1 MKKTVKIETLTSVH
15 IGSGEVL
22 QIGSDFVK
30 GKMGDDYVLAVV
42 SPEKV
47 LNLIGE
53 EHLQDWVVAIERK
66 ESTGNVVKRF
76 APNAKVEDFAKRIV
90 LEWSEAHE
98 RDTLKEHIHNG
109 QGKPYIPGSSI
120 KGAIRTAMLASLA
133 ENVIDAGTKI
143 NDSIKDK
150 KTEKLIKLKAN
161 AKNVEKEL
169 FGSDPN
175 NDVFR
180 FLQVGDA
187 YFGDCYTVSA
197 RMVNVNERT
206 SRGFWDVSKP
216 QLIEALCPE
225 DETEFEMKLNIE
237 GYNKSREE
245 CSTIGRLPNIM
256 SSYGSLF
263 EAINT
268 HTISLLDFELKYWK
282 ERSDRDDSD
291 KVECYLEKIESI
303 KNEAQN
309 CGKGKE
315 CVLRIGHG
323 SGWNFI
329 TGGWARSL
337 GNFESLVVPVSRPN
351 NQNYREYDFPKTRRV
366 DDDCELLGFVKLSLK
381 E

>member
-30 GKMGDDYVLAVV
+30 GKMGNNYVLAVV

-47 LNLIGE
+47 LDLIGE

-66 ESTGNVVKRF
+66 ESTGNVVKRY

-90 LEWSEAHE
+90 KDWSDAHE

-120 KGAIRTAMLASLA
+120 KGAIRTAILASLA
-133 ENVIDAGTKI
+133 ENVIDAETKI
-143 NDSIKDK
+143 DDSIKDK
-150 KTEKLIKLKAN
+150 KTGKLIKKKAN

-169 FGSDPN
+169 FGRDPN

-187 YFGDCYTVSA
+187 YFGDCYTGA
-197 RMVNVNERT
+197 FRMVNINERT
-206 SRGFWDVSKP
+206 SKGFWDVSKS

-225 DETEFEMKLNIE
+225 YITRFEMKLNIE
-237 GYNKSREE
+237 GYNKSKER
-245 CSTIGRLPNIM
+245 CSTLGDLPMIM
-256 SSYGSLF
+256 SSYENLF
-263 EAINT
+263 ETINE
-268 HTISLLDFELKYWK
+268 HTISLLDLEIDYWR
-282 ERSDRDDSD
+282 ERSDMDDSD
-291 KVECYLEKIESI
+291 KVESYLEKVESI
-303 KNEAQN
+303 KKKVLK
-309 CGKGKE
+309 CCRGKE

-329 TGGWARSL
+329 TGGWARDL
-337 GNFESLVVPVSRPN
+337 DNFESLVVPVSRPN

-366 DDDCELLGFVKLSLK
+366 DDDCELLGFVKLSLQ

>member
-133 ENVIDAGTKI
+133 ENVNGAERKIDASANG
-143 NDSIKDK
+143 K
-150 KTEKLIKLKAN
+150 KKAN
-161 AKNVEKEL
+161 ANKIEKEL

-268 HTISLLDFELKYWK
+268 HTIRLLDFELKYWK

-329 TGGWARSL
+329 TGGWARNL
-337 GNFESLVVPVSRPN
+337 DNFENIVVPVSRPG

>member
-76 APNAKVEDFAKRIV
+76 APNAKVGDFAKRIV

-120 KGAIRTAMLASLA
+120 KGAIRTAMLASLV
-133 ENVIDAGTKI
+133 ENVNGAERKIDASANG
-143 NDSIKDK
+143 K
-150 KTEKLIKLKAN
+150 KKAN
-161 AKNVEKEL
+161 ANKVEKEL

-237 GYNKSREE
+237 GYNKSREG
-245 CSTIGRLPNIM
+245 CFTIGRLPNIM

-268 HTISLLDFELKYWK
+268 HTIRLLDFELKYWK

-329 TGGWARSL
+329 TGGWARDL
-337 GNFESLVVPVSRPN
+337 DNFESLVVPVSRPN
-351 NQNYREYDFPKTRRV
+351 NQNYSEYDFPKTRRV
-366 DDDCELLGFVKLSLK
+366 DDDCELLGFVKLSLQ

>member
-133 ENVIDAGTKI
+133 ENVNGAERKIDASANGRK
-143 NDSIKDK
+143 
-150 KTEKLIKLKAN
+150 KAN
-161 AKNVEKEL
+161 ANKVEKEL

-237 GYNKSREE
+237 GYNKSREG

-263 EAINT
+263 EAINK
-268 HTISLLDFELKYWK
+268 HTIRLLDFELKYWK

-303 KNEAQN
+303 KNKAEN
-309 CGKGKE
+309 CSKGKE

-329 TGGWARSL
+329 TGGWARNL
-337 GNFESLVVPVSRPN
+337 DNFESLVVPVSRPN
-351 NQNYREYDFPKTRRV
+351 NQNYSEYDFPKTRRV
-366 DDDCELLGFVKLSLK
+366 DDDCELLGFVKLSLQ

>member
-1 MKKTVKIETLTSVH
+1 MKKIVKIKTLTSVH

-47 LNLIGE
+47 LDLIGE

-76 APNAKVEDFAKRIV
+76 APNAKVEDYAKRIV

-120 KGAIRTAMLASLA
+120 KGAIRTAILASLA
-133 ENVIDAGTKI
+133 ENVNDAERKIDVSANG
-143 NDSIKDK
+143 K
-150 KTEKLIKLKAN
+150 KKAN
-161 AKNVEKEL
+161 ANKIEKEL

-187 YFGDCYTVSA
+187 YFGECYTVSL
-197 RMVNVNERT
+197 RMVNINERT
-206 SRGFWDVSKP
+206 SKIFWDKSKS
-216 QLIEALCPE
+216 QMIEALPSE
-225 DETEFEMKLNIE
+225 DITRFEMKLNIE
-237 GYNKSREE
+237 GYNKSKER

-256 SSYGSLF
+256 SSYESLF
-263 EAINT
+263 EAINE
-268 HTISLLDFELKYWK
+268 HTISLLDFELKYWE
-282 ERSDRDDSD
+282 ERSDKDDSD
-291 KVECYLEKIESI
+291 KVESYLEKIESI

-329 TGGWARSL
+329 TGGWARDL
-337 GNFESLVVPVSRPN
+337 DNFESLVVPVSRPN
-351 NQNYREYDFPKTRRV
+351 NQNYSEYDFPKTRRV
-366 DDDCELLGFVKLSLK
+366 DDVCELLGFVKLSLQ

>member
-1 MKKTVKIETLTSVH
+1 MKKIVKIKTLTSVH

-30 GKMGDDYVLAVV
+30 GKMGNNYVLAVV

-47 LNLIGE
+47 LDLIGE

-76 APNAKVEDFAKRIV
+76 APNAKVEDYAKRIV

-120 KGAIRTAMLASLA
+120 KGAIRTAILASLA
-133 ENVIDAGTKI
+133 ENVNDAERKIDVSANGK
-143 NDSIKDK
+143 K
-150 KTEKLIKLKAN
+150 KTNAN
-161 AKNVEKEL
+161 KVEKEL

-187 YFGDCYTVSA
+187 YFGECYTVSL
-197 RMVNVNERT
+197 RMVNINERT
-206 SRGFWDVSKP
+206 SKIFWDKSKS
-216 QLIEALCPE
+216 QMIEALPSE
-225 DETEFEMKLNIE
+225 DITRFEMKLNVE
-237 GYNKSREE
+237 GYNKSKEKW
-245 CSTIGRLPNIM
+245 STIGDLPNIM
-256 SSYGSLF
+256 SSYESLF
-263 EAINT
+263 EAINN
-268 HTISLLDFELKYWK
+268 HTIRLLDFELEYWK
-282 ERSDRDDSD
+282 EWSDRDDSD

-329 TGGWARSL
+329 TGGWARDL
-337 GNFESLVVPVSRPN
+337 DNFESLVVPVSRPN
-351 NQNYREYDFPKTRRV
+351 NQNYSEYDFPKTRRV
-366 DDDCELLGFVKLSLK
+366 DDVCELLGFVKLSLQ

>member
-1 MKKTVKIETLTSVH
+1 MKKIVKIKTLTSVH

-30 GKMGDDYVLAVV
+30 GKMGNNYVLAVV

-47 LNLIGE
+47 LDLIGE

-76 APNAKVEDFAKRIV
+76 APNAKVEDYAKRIV

-120 KGAIRTAMLASLA
+120 KGAIRTAILASLA
-133 ENVIDAGTKI
+133 ENVNDAERKIDVSANG
-143 NDSIKDK
+143 K
-150 KTEKLIKLKAN
+150 KKAN
-161 AKNVEKEL
+161 ANKVEKEL

-187 YFGDCYTVSA
+187 YFGECYTVSL
-197 RMVNVNERT
+197 RMVNINERT
-206 SRGFWDVSKP
+206 SKIFWDKSKS
-216 QLIEALCPE
+216 QMIEALPSE
-225 DETEFEMKLNIE
+225 DITRFEMKLNVE
-237 GYNKSREE
+237 GYNKSKEKW
-245 CSTIGRLPNIM
+245 STIGDLPNIM
-256 SSYGSLF
+256 SSYESLF
-263 EAINT
+263 EAINN
-268 HTISLLDFELKYWK
+268 HTIRLLDFELEYWK

-329 TGGWARSL
+329 TGGWARNL
-337 GNFESLVVPVSRPN
+337 DNFESLVVPVSRPN
-351 NQNYREYDFPKTRRV
+351 NQNYSEYDFPKTRRV
-366 DDDCELLGFVKLSLK
+366 DDVCDLLGFVKLSLQ

>member
-1 MKKTVKIETLTSVH
+1 MKKIVKIKTLTSVH

-30 GKMGDDYVLAVV
+30 GKMGNNYVLAVV

-47 LNLIGE
+47 LDLIGE

-76 APNAKVEDFAKRIV
+76 APNAKVEDYAKRIV

-120 KGAIRTAMLASLA
+120 KGAIRTAILASLA
-133 ENVIDAGTKI
+133 ENVNDAERKIDVSANG
-143 NDSIKDK
+143 K
-150 KTEKLIKLKAN
+150 KKAN
-161 AKNVEKEL
+161 ANKVEKEL
-169 FGSDPN
+169 FGSDPS

-187 YFGDCYTVSA
+187 YFGECYTVSL
-197 RMVNVNERT
+197 RMVNINERT
-206 SRGFWDVSKP
+206 SKIFWDKSKS
-216 QLIEALCPE
+216 QMIEALPSE
-225 DETEFEMKLNIE
+225 DITRFEMKLNVE
-237 GYNKSREE
+237 GYNKSKEKW
-245 CSTIGRLPNIM
+245 STIGDLPNIM
-256 SSYGSLF
+256 SSYESLF
-263 EAINT
+263 EAINN
-268 HTISLLDFELKYWK
+268 HTIRLLDFELEYWK

-329 TGGWARSL
+329 TGGWARDL
-337 GNFESLVVPVSRPN
+337 DNFESLVVPVSRPN
-351 NQNYREYDFPKTRRV
+351 NQNYSEYDFPKTRRV
-366 DDDCELLGFVKLSLK
+366 DDVCELLGFVKLSLQ

>member
-30 GKMGDDYVLAVV
+30 GKMGNNYVLAVV

-47 LNLIGE
+47 LDLIGE

-66 ESTGNVVKRF
+66 ESTGNVVKRY

-90 LEWSEAHE
+90 KDWSDAHE

-120 KGAIRTAMLASLA
+120 KGAIRTAILASLA
-133 ENVIDAGTKI
+133 ENVIDAETKI
-143 NDSIKDK
+143 DDSIKDK
-150 KTEKLIKLKAN
+150 KTGKLIKKKAN

-169 FGSDPN
+169 FGRDPN

-187 YFGDCYTVSA
+187 YFGDCYTGA
-197 RMVNVNERT
+197 FRMVNINERT
-206 SRGFWDVSKP
+206 SKGFWDVSKS

-225 DETEFEMKLNIE
+225 YITRFEMKLNIE
-237 GYNKSREE
+237 ER
-245 CSTIGRLPNIM
+245 CSTIGSLPNIM

-263 EAINT
+263 EAINK
-268 HTISLLDFELKYWK
+268 HTIRLLDFELKYWK

-291 KVECYLEKIESI
+291 KVESYLEKVESI
-303 KNEAQN
+303 KKKVLK
-309 CGKGKE
+309 CCRGKE

-329 TGGWARSL
+329 TGGWARDL
-337 GNFESLVVPVSRPN
+337 DNFESLVVPVSRPN

-366 DDDCELLGFVKLSLK
+366 DDDCELLGFVKLSLQ

>member
-1 MKKTVKIETLTSVH
+1 MKKIVKIKTLTSVH

-47 LNLIGE
+47 LDLIGE

-76 APNAKVEDFAKRIV
+76 APNAKVEDYAKRIV

-120 KGAIRTAMLASLA
+120 KGAIRTAILASLA
-133 ENVIDAGTKI
+133 ENVNDAERKIDVSANG
-143 NDSIKDK
+143 K
-150 KTEKLIKLKAN
+150 KKAN
-161 AKNVEKEL
+161 ANKIEKEL

-187 YFGDCYTVSA
+187 YFGECYTVSL
-197 RMVNVNERT
+197 RMVNINERT
-206 SRGFWDVSKP
+206 SKIFWDKSKS
-216 QLIEALCPE
+216 QMIEALPSE
-225 DETEFEMKLNIE
+225 DITRFEMKLNIE
-237 GYNKSREE
+237 GYNKSKER

-256 SSYGSLF
+256 SSYESLF
-263 EAINT
+263 EAINE
-268 HTISLLDFELKYWK
+268 HTISYND
-282 ERSDRDDSD
+282 
-291 KVECYLEKIESI
+291 VIIGNLEI
-303 KNEAQN
+303 
-309 CGKGKE
+309 
-315 CVLRIGHG
+315 L
-323 SGWNFI
+323 
-329 TGGWARSL
+329 
-337 GNFESLVVPVSRPN
+337 
-351 NQNYREYDFPKTRRV
+351 
-366 DDDCELLGFVKLSLK
+366 
-381 E
+381 

>member
-1 MKKTVKIETLTSVH
+1 MKKIVKIETLTSVH

-22 QIGSDFVK
+22 QLGSDIVK
-30 GKMGDDYVLAVV
+30 GRMDNDYVLAVV

-47 LNLIGE
+47 LSLIGE

-76 APNAKVEDFAKRIV
+76 APNAKVEDYAKRIV

-120 KGAIRTAMLASLA
+120 KGAIRTAILASLA
-133 ENVIDAGTKI
+133 ENVNDAERKIDVSANG
-143 NDSIKDK
+143 K
-150 KTEKLIKLKAN
+150 KKAN
-161 AKNVEKEL
+161 ANKVEKEL

-187 YFGDCYTVSA
+187 YFGECYTVSL
-197 RMVNVNERT
+197 RMVNINERT
-206 SRGFWDVSKP
+206 SKSFWDKSKS
-216 QLIEALCPE
+216 QMIEALPSE
-225 DETEFEMKLNIE
+225 DITRFEMKLNVE
-237 GYNKSREE
+237 GYNKSKEKW
-245 CSTIGRLPNIM
+245 STIGDLPNIM
-256 SSYGSLF
+256 SSYESLF
-263 EAINT
+263 EAINN
-268 HTISLLDFELKYWK
+268 HTIRLLDFELEYWK

-329 TGGWARSL
+329 TGGWARDL
-337 GNFESLVVPVSRPN
+337 DNFESLVVPVSRPN
-351 NQNYREYDFPKTRRV
+351 NQNYSEYDFPKTRRV
-366 DDDCELLGFVKLSLK
+366 DDVCELLGFVKLSLQ

>member
-30 GKMGDDYVLAVV
+30 GKMGDDYVLAVI

-90 LEWSEAHE
+90 LEWSEHE

-133 ENVIDAGTKI
+133 ENVNGAERKIDASANG
-143 NDSIKDK
+143 K
-150 KTEKLIKLKAN
+150 KKAN
-161 AKNVEKEL
+161 ANKVEKEL

-187 YFGDCYTVSA
+187 YFGDSYTVA
-197 RMVNVNERT
+197 LRMVNINERT
-206 SRGFWDVSKP
+206 SRGFWDVSKS
-216 QLIEALCPE
+216 QLIEALCPK

-237 GYNKSREE
+237 GYNYNKSKEG
-245 CSTIGRLPNIM
+245 CSTIGRLPNFM
-256 SSYGSLF
+256 SSYESLF
-263 EAINT
+263 EAINE
-268 HTISLLDFELKYWK
+268 HTIRLLDFELKYWE

-303 KNEAQN
+303 KNKAEN
-309 CGKGKE
+309 CSKGKE

-329 TGGWARSL
+329 TGGWARDL
-337 GNFESLVVPVSRPN
+337 DNFESLVVPMSRPN
-351 NQNYREYDFPKTRRV
+351 NQKYNEYNFPKTRRV
-366 DDDCELLGFVKLSLK
+366 DDSCELLGFVKLSLK
-381 E
+381 

>member
-1 MKKTVKIETLTSVH
+1 MKKIVKIKTLTSVH

-22 QIGSDFVK
+22 QIGSDLVK
-30 GKMGDDYVLAVV
+30 GKMGNNYVLAVV

-47 LNLIGE
+47 LDLIGE

-76 APNAKVEDFAKRIV
+76 APNAKVEDYAKRIV
-90 LEWSEAHE
+90 LEWSEVHE

-120 KGAIRTAMLASLA
+120 KGAIRTAILASLA
-133 ENVIDAGTKI
+133 ENVNDAERKIDVSANG
-143 NDSIKDK
+143 K
-150 KTEKLIKLKAN
+150 KKAN
-161 AKNVEKEL
+161 ANKVEKEL

-187 YFGDCYTVSA
+187 YFGECYTVSL
-197 RMVNVNERT
+197 RMVNINERT
-206 SRGFWDVSKP
+206 SKIFWDKSKS
-216 QLIEALCPE
+216 QMIEALPSE
-225 DETEFEMKLNIE
+225 DITRFEMKLNVE
-237 GYNKSREE
+237 GYNKSKEKW
-245 CSTIGRLPNIM
+245 STIGDLPNIM
-256 SSYGSLF
+256 SSYESLF
-263 EAINT
+263 EAINN
-268 HTISLLDFELKYWK
+268 HTIRLLDFELEYWK

-329 TGGWARSL
+329 TGGWARDL
-337 GNFESLVVPVSRPN
+337 DNFESLVVPVSRPN
-351 NQNYREYDFPKTRRV
+351 NQNYSEYDFPKTRRV
-366 DDDCELLGFVKLSLK
+366 DDVCELLGFVKLSLQ

>member
-1 MKKTVKIETLTSVH
+1 MKKIVKIKTLTSVH

-30 GKMGDDYVLAVV
+30 GKMGNNYVLAVV

-47 LNLIGE
+47 LDLIGE

-76 APNAKVEDFAKRIV
+76 APNAKVEDYAKRIV

-120 KGAIRTAMLASLA
+120 KGAIRTAILASLA
-133 ENVIDAGTKI
+133 ENVNDAERKIDVSANG
-143 NDSIKDK
+143 K
-150 KTEKLIKLKAN
+150 KKAN
-161 AKNVEKEL
+161 ANKVEKEL

-187 YFGDCYTVSA
+187 YFGECYTVSL
-197 RMVNVNERT
+197 RMVNINERT
-206 SRGFWDVSKP
+206 SKIFWDKSKS
-216 QLIEALCPE
+216 QMIEALPSE
-225 DETEFEMKLNIE
+225 DITRFEMKLNVE
-237 GYNKSREE
+237 GYNKSKEKW
-245 CSTIGRLPNIM
+245 STIGDLPNIM
-256 SSYGSLF
+256 SSYESLF
-263 EAINT
+263 EAINN
-268 HTISLLDFELKYWK
+268 HTIRLLDFELEYWK

-329 TGGWARSL
+329 TGGWARDL
-337 GNFESLVVPVSRPN
+337 DNFESLVVPVSRPN
-351 NQNYREYDFPKTRRV
+351 NQNYSEYDFPKTRRV
-366 DDDCELLGFVKLSLK
+366 DDVCDLLGFVKLSLQ

>member
-1 MKKTVKIETLTSVH
+1 MKKIVKIKTLTSVH

-30 GKMGDDYVLAVV
+30 GKMDDDSVLAVV

-47 LNLIGE
+47 LGLIGE
-53 EHLQDWVVAIERK
+53 KHLQDWVVAIERK
-66 ESTGNVVKRF
+66 ESTVNVVKRF
-76 APNAKVEDFAKRIV
+76 APNAKVEDYAKRIV
-90 LEWSEAHE
+90 LEWSDAHE

-120 KGAIRTAMLASLA
+120 KGAIRTAILASLA
-133 ENVIDAGTKI
+133 ENVIDAETKI
-143 NDSIKDK
+143 DDSIKDK
-150 KTEKLIKLKAN
+150 KTGKLIKLKAN

-187 YFGDCYTVSA
+187 YFGDCYTGA
-197 RMVNVNERT
+197 LRMVNINERT
-206 SRGFWDVSKP
+206 SKSFWDVSKS

-225 DETEFEMKLNIE
+225 DETEFEMNLNIE
-237 GYNKSREE
+237 GYNKSREG

-256 SSYGSLF
+256 SSYESLF
-263 EAINT
+263 EAINE
-268 HTISLLDFELKYWK
+268 HTIRLLDFELKYWE

-291 KVECYLEKIESI
+291 KVESYLEKIESI
-303 KNEAQN
+303 KNEAEN
-309 CGKGKE
+309 CSKGKE

-329 TGGWARSL
+329 TGGWARDL
-337 GNFESLVVPVSRPN
+337 DNFKSLVVPVSRPK
-351 NQNYREYDFPKTRRV
+351 NQNYSEYDFPKTRRV
-366 DDDCELLGFVKLSLK
+366 DDVCELLGFVKLSLQ

>member
-22 QIGSDFVK
+22 QLGSDFVK

-66 ESTGNVVKRF
+66 EFTGNVVKRY

-90 LEWSEAHE
+90 KDWSEDYE
-98 RDTLKEHIHNG
+98 GNTLKEHIHNG

-133 ENVIDAGTKI
+133 ENVNDAERKIDVSANG
-143 NDSIKDK
+143 K
-150 KTEKLIKLKAN
+150 KKAN
-161 AKNVEKEL
+161 ANKVEKEL

-187 YFGDCYTVSA
+187 YFGECYTVSL
-197 RMVNVNERT
+197 RMVNINERT
-206 SRGFWDVSKP
+206 SKNFWDKSKS
-216 QLIEALCPE
+216 QMIEALPSE
-225 DETEFEMKLNIE
+225 DITRFEMKLNIE
-237 GYNKSREE
+237 GYNKSKER

-256 SSYGSLF
+256 SSYESLF
-263 EAINT
+263 EAINK
-268 HTISLLDFELKYWK
+268 HTIRLLDFELKYWE
-282 ERSDRDDSD
+282 ERLDRDDSD
-291 KVECYLEKIESI
+291 KVECYLEKIILI

-309 CGKGKE
+309 CDKGKE

-329 TGGWARSL
+329 TGGWARDL
-337 GNFESLVVPVSRPN
+337 DNFESLVVPVSRPN
-351 NQNYREYDFPKTRRV
+351 NQKYSEYDFPKTRRV
-366 DDDCELLGFVKLSLK
+366 DDVCELLGFVKLSLL

>member
-30 GKMGDDYVLAVV
+30 GKMGDDYVLAVI

-133 ENVIDAGTKI
+133 ENVNGAERKIDASANG
-143 NDSIKDK
+143 K
-150 KTEKLIKLKAN
+150 KKAN
-161 AKNVEKEL
+161 ANKVEKEL

-237 GYNKSREE
+237 GYNKSREG

-268 HTISLLDFELKYWK
+268 HTIRLLDFELKYWK

-303 KNEAQN
+303 KNEAEN
-309 CGKGKE
+309 CSKGKE

-329 TGGWARSL
+329 TGGWARDL
-337 GNFESLVVPVSRPN
+337 DNFESLVVPMSRPN
-351 NQNYREYDFPKTRRV
+351 NQKYNEYNFPKTRRV
-366 DDDCELLGFVKLSLK
+366 DDSCELLGFVKLSLK
-381 E
+381 

>member
-1 MKKTVKIETLTSVH
+1 MKKIVKIKTLTSVH

-30 GKMGDDYVLAVV
+30 GKMGNNYVLAVV

-47 LNLIGE
+47 LDLIGE

-76 APNAKVEDFAKRIV
+76 APNAKVEDYAKRIV

-109 QGKPYIPGSSI
+109 QCKPYIPGSSI
-120 KGAIRTAMLASLA
+120 KGAIRTAILASLA
-133 ENVIDAGTKI
+133 ENVNDAERKIDVSANGK
-143 NDSIKDK
+143 K
-150 KTEKLIKLKAN
+150 KTNAN
-161 AKNVEKEL
+161 KVEKEL

-187 YFGDCYTVSA
+187 YFGECYTVSL
-197 RMVNVNERT
+197 RMVNINERT
-206 SRGFWDVSKP
+206 SKNFWDKSKS
-216 QLIEALCPE
+216 QMIEALPSE
-225 DETEFEMKLNIE
+225 DMTRFEMKLNIE
-237 GYNKSREE
+237 GYNKSKER

-256 SSYGSLF
+256 SSYESLF
-263 EAINT
+263 EAINK
-268 HTISLLDFELKYWK
+268 HTIRLLDFELKYWE

-291 KVECYLEKIESI
+291 KVECYLEKIKLI

-309 CGKGKE
+309 CDKGKE

-329 TGGWARSL
+329 TGGWARNL
-337 GNFESLVVPVSRPN
+337 DNFESLVVPVSRPN
-351 NQNYREYDFPKTRRV
+351 NQKYSEYDFPKTRRV
-366 DDDCELLGFVKLSLK
+366 DDVCELLGFVKLSLQ

>member
-30 GKMGDDYVLAVV
+30 GKMGDDYVLAVI

-76 APNAKVEDFAKRIV
+76 APNATVEDFAKRIV
-90 LEWSEAHE
+90 LEWSEANE

-133 ENVIDAGTKI
+133 ENVNGAERKIDASANG
-143 NDSIKDK
+143 K
-150 KTEKLIKLKAN
+150 KKAN
-161 AKNVEKEL
+161 ANKVEKEL

-263 EAINT
+263 EAINK
-268 HTISLLDFELKYWK
+268 HTIRLLDFELKYWK

-329 TGGWARSL
+329 TGGWARDL
-337 GNFESLVVPVSRPN
+337 DNFESLVVPVSRPN
-351 NQNYREYDFPKTRRV
+351 NQNYSEYDFPKTRRV
-366 DDDCELLGFVKLSLK
+366 DDDCELLGFVKLSLQ

>member
-22 QIGSDFVK
+22 QIGSDFEK

-98 RDTLKEHIHNG
+98 RDTLKEHVHNG

-120 KGAIRTAMLASLA
+120 KGAIRTAILASLA
-133 ENVIDAGTKI
+133 ENVNGAERKIDASANG
-143 NDSIKDK
+143 K
-150 KTEKLIKLKAN
+150 KKAN
-161 AKNVEKEL
+161 ANKIEKEL

-180 FLQVGDA
+180 FLQIGDA

-206 SRGFWDVSKP
+206 SSGFWDVSKP

-268 HTISLLDFELKYWK
+268 HTIRLLDFELKYWK

-329 TGGWARSL
+329 TGGWARNL
-337 GNFESLVVPVSRPN
+337 DNFENIVVPVSRPN

>member
-1 MKKTVKIETLTSVH
+1 MKKIVKIKTLTSVH

-30 GKMGDDYVLAVV
+30 GKMGNNYVLAVV

-47 LNLIGE
+47 LDLIGE

-76 APNAKVEDFAKRIV
+76 APNAKVEDYAKRIV

-120 KGAIRTAMLASLA
+120 KGAIRTAILASLA
-133 ENVIDAGTKI
+133 ENVNDAERKIDVSANG
-143 NDSIKDK
+143 K
-150 KTEKLIKLKAN
+150 KKAN
-161 AKNVEKEL
+161 ANKVEKEL

-187 YFGDCYTVSA
+187 YFGECYTVSL
-197 RMVNVNERT
+197 RMVNINERT
-206 SRGFWDVSKP
+206 SKIFWDKSKS
-216 QLIEALCPE
+216 QMIEALPSE
-225 DETEFEMKLNIE
+225 DITRFEMKLNVE
-237 GYNKSREE
+237 GYNKSKEKW
-245 CSTIGRLPNIM
+245 STIGDLPNIM
-256 SSYGSLF
+256 SSYESLF
-263 EAINT
+263 EAINN
-268 HTISLLDFELKYWK
+268 HTIRLLDFELEYWK

-329 TGGWARSL
+329 TGGWARDL
-337 GNFESLVVPVSRPN
+337 DNFESLVVPVSRPN
-351 NQNYREYDFPKTRRV
+351 NQNYSEYDFPKTRRV
-366 DDDCELLGFVKLSLK
+366 DDVCELLGFVKLSLQ

>member
-120 KGAIRTAMLASLA
+120 KGAIRTAMLASLV
-133 ENVIDAGTKI
+133 ENVNGAERKIDASANG
-143 NDSIKDK
+143 K
-150 KTEKLIKLKAN
+150 KKAN
-161 AKNVEKEL
+161 ANKVEKEL

-237 GYNKSREE
+237 GYNKSREG
-245 CSTIGRLPNIM
+245 CFTIGRLPNIM

-268 HTISLLDFELKYWK
+268 HTIRLLDFELKYWK

>member
-1 MKKTVKIETLTSVH
+1 MKKIVKIKTLTSVH

-30 GKMGDDYVLAVV
+30 GKMGNNYVLAVV

-47 LNLIGE
+47 LDLIGE

-76 APNAKVEDFAKRIV
+76 APNAKVEDYAKRIV

-120 KGAIRTAMLASLA
+120 KGAIRTAILASLA
-133 ENVIDAGTKI
+133 ENVNDAERKIDVSANGK
-143 NDSIKDK
+143 K
-150 KTEKLIKLKAN
+150 KTNAN
-161 AKNVEKEL
+161 KVEKEL

-187 YFGDCYTVSA
+187 YFGECYTVSL
-197 RMVNVNERT
+197 RMVNINERT
-206 SRGFWDVSKP
+206 SKIFWDKSKS
-216 QLIEALCPE
+216 QMIEALPSE
-225 DETEFEMKLNIE
+225 DITRFEMKLNVE
-237 GYNKSREE
+237 GYNKSKEKW
-245 CSTIGRLPNIM
+245 STIGDLPNIM
-256 SSYGSLF
+256 SSYESLF
-263 EAINT
+263 EAINN
-268 HTISLLDFELKYWK
+268 HTIRLLDFELEYWK

-329 TGGWARSL
+329 TGGWARDL
-337 GNFESLVVPVSRPN
+337 DNFESLVVPVSRPN
-351 NQNYREYDFPKTRRV
+351 NQNYSEYDFPKTRRV
-366 DDDCELLGFVKLSLK
+366 DDVCELLGFVKLSLQ

>member
-133 ENVIDAGTKI
+133 ENVNGAERKIDASANG
-143 NDSIKDK
+143 K
-150 KTEKLIKLKAN
+150 KKAN
-161 AKNVEKEL
+161 ANKVEKEL

-237 GYNKSREE
+237 GYNKSREG
-245 CSTIGRLPNIM
+245 CSTIGDLPMIM
-256 SSYGSLF
+256 SSYENLF
-263 EAINT
+263 ETINE
-268 HTISLLDFELKYWK
+268 HTISLLDFEIDYWR

-329 TGGWARSL
+329 TGGWARNL
-337 GNFESLVVPVSRPN
+337 DNFENIVVPVSRPN

>member
-1 MKKTVKIETLTSVH
+1 MKKIVKIKTLTSVH

-30 GKMGDDYVLAVV
+30 GKMGNNYVLSVV

-47 LNLIGE
+47 LDLIGE

-76 APNAKVEDFAKRIV
+76 APNAQVEDYAKRIV
-90 LEWSEAHE
+90 LEWSKAHE

-120 KGAIRTAMLASLA
+120 KGAIRTAILASLA
-133 ENVIDAGTKI
+133 ENVNDAERKIDVSANGRK
-143 NDSIKDK
+143 
-150 KTEKLIKLKAN
+150 KAN
-161 AKNVEKEL
+161 ANKVEKEL
-169 FGSDPN
+169 FGRDPN

-187 YFGDCYTVSA
+187 YFGDSYTVA
-197 RMVNVNERT
+197 LRMVNINERT
-206 SRGFWDVSKP
+206 SKSLWDKSKS
-216 QLIEALCPE
+216 QMIESLPSE
-225 DETEFEMKLNIE
+225 DITRFEMKLNVE
-237 GYNKSREE
+237 GYNKSKEKW
-245 CSTIGRLPNIM
+245 STIGDLPNIM
-256 SSYGSLF
+256 SSYESLF
-263 EAINT
+263 EAINN
-268 HTISLLDFELKYWK
+268 HTIRLLDFELEYWK

-329 TGGWARSL
+329 TGGWARDL
-337 GNFESLVVPVSRPN
+337 DNFESLVVPVSRPN
-351 NQNYREYDFPKTRRV
+351 NQNYSEYDFPKTRRV
-366 DDDCELLGFVKLSLK
+366 DDVCELLGFVKLSLQ

>member
-1 MKKTVKIETLTSVH
+1 MKKIVKIETLTSVH

-22 QIGSDFVK
+22 QLGSDIVK
-30 GKMGDDYVLAVV
+30 GRMDNDYVLAVV

-47 LNLIGE
+47 LSLIGE

-76 APNAKVEDFAKRIV
+76 APNAKVEDYAKRIV
-90 LEWSEAHE
+90 CEWSVAQE

-120 KGAIRTAMLASLA
+120 KGAIRTAILASFA
-133 ENVIDAGTKI
+133 ENVNDAETKI
-143 NDSIKDK
+143 DDSIKDK
-150 KTEKLIKLKAN
+150 LTGELKKKKAN
-161 AKNVEKEL
+161 ANEVEKEL
-169 FGSDPN
+169 FGRDPN

-187 YFGDCYTVSA
+187 YFGDSYTVA
-197 RMVNVNERT
+197 LRMVNINERT
-206 SRGFWDVSKP
+206 SRGFWDVSKS
-216 QLIEALCPE
+216 QLIEALCPK

-237 GYNKSREE
+237 GYNKSKER
-245 CSTIGRLPNIM
+245 CSTIGDLPMIM
-256 SSYGSLF
+256 SSYENLF
-263 EAINT
+263 ETINE
-268 HTISLLDFELKYWK
+268 HTISLLDFEIDYWR
-282 ERSDRDDSD
+282 ERSDMDDSD
-291 KVECYLEKIESI
+291 KVESYLVKIESI
-303 KNEAQN
+303 KKKVLK
-309 CGKGKE
+309 CCRGKE

-329 TGGWARSL
+329 TGGWARDL
-337 GNFESLVVPVSRPN
+337 DNFESLVVPVSRPN

-366 DDDCELLGFVKLSLK
+366 DDDCELLGFVKLSLQ

>member
-1 MKKTVKIETLTSVH
+1 MKKIVKIKTLTSVH

-30 GKMGDDYVLAVV
+30 GKMGNNYVLAVV

-47 LNLIGE
+47 LDLIGE

-76 APNAKVEDFAKRIV
+76 APNAKVEDYAKRIV

-120 KGAIRTAMLASLA
+120 KGAIRTAILASLA
-133 ENVIDAGTKI
+133 ENVNDAERKIDVSANGK
-143 NDSIKDK
+143 K
-150 KTEKLIKLKAN
+150 KTNAN
-161 AKNVEKEL
+161 KVEKEL

-187 YFGDCYTVSA
+187 YFGECYTVSL
-197 RMVNVNERT
+197 RMVNINERT
-206 SRGFWDVSKP
+206 SKIFWDKSKS
-216 QLIEALCPE
+216 QMIEALPSE
-225 DETEFEMKLNIE
+225 DITRFEMKLNVE
-237 GYNKSREE
+237 GYNKSKEKW
-245 CSTIGRLPNIM
+245 STIGDLPNIM
-256 SSYGSLF
+256 SSYESLF
-263 EAINT
+263 EAINN
-268 HTISLLDFELKYWK
+268 HTIRLLDFELEYWK

-329 TGGWARSL
+329 TGGWARDL
-337 GNFESLVVPVSRPN
+337 DNFESLVVPVSRPN
-351 NQNYREYDFPKTRRV
+351 NQNYSEYDFPKTRRV
-366 DDDCELLGFVKLSLK
+366 DDVCDLLGFVKLSLQ

>member
-76 APNAKVEDFAKRIV
+76 APNAKVGDFAKRIV

-133 ENVIDAGTKI
+133 ENVNGAERKIDASANG
-143 NDSIKDK
+143 K
-150 KTEKLIKLKAN
+150 KKAN
-161 AKNVEKEL
+161 ANKVEKEL

-245 CSTIGRLPNIM
+245 CSTIGDLPMIM
-256 SSYGSLF
+256 SSYENLF
-263 EAINT
+263 ETINE
-268 HTISLLDFELKYWK
+268 HTISLLDFEIDYWR
-282 ERSDRDDSD
+282 ERSDMDDSD

-329 TGGWARSL
+329 TGGWARDL
-337 GNFESLVVPVSRPN
+337 DNFESLVVPVSRPN
-351 NQNYREYDFPKTRRV
+351 NQNYSEYDFPKTRRV

>member
-76 APNAKVEDFAKRIV
+76 APNAKVEDYAKRIV

-133 ENVIDAGTKI
+133 ENVNGAERKIDASANG
-143 NDSIKDK
+143 K
-150 KTEKLIKLKAN
+150 KKAN
-161 AKNVEKEL
+161 ANKVEKEL

-237 GYNKSREE
+237 GYNKSKER
-245 CSTIGRLPNIM
+245 CSTIGDLPMIM
-256 SSYGSLF
+256 SSYENLF
-263 EAINT
+263 ETINE
-268 HTISLLDFELKYWK
+268 HTISLLDFEIDYWR
-282 ERSDRDDSD
+282 ERSDMDDSD
-291 KVECYLEKIESI
+291 KVESYLEKIESI
-303 KNEAQN
+303 KKKVLK
-309 CGKGKE
+309 CCKGKE

-329 TGGWARSL
+329 TGGWARDL
-337 GNFESLVVPVSRPN
+337 DNFESLVVPVSRPN

-366 DDDCELLGFVKLSLK
+366 DHDCELLGFVKLSLK

>member
-76 APNAKVEDFAKRIV
+76 APNAKVEDYAKRIV

-133 ENVIDAGTKI
+133 ENVNGAERKIDASANG
-143 NDSIKDK
+143 K
-150 KTEKLIKLKAN
+150 KKAN
-161 AKNVEKEL
+161 ANKVEKEL

-245 CSTIGRLPNIM
+245 CSTIGDLPMIM
-256 SSYGSLF
+256 SSYENLF
-263 EAINT
+263 ETINE
-268 HTISLLDFELKYWK
+268 HTISLLDFEIDYWR
-282 ERSDRDDSD
+282 ERSDMDDSD

-329 TGGWARSL
+329 TGGWARDL
-337 GNFESLVVPVSRPN
+337 DNFENIVVPVSRPN

>member
-76 APNAKVEDFAKRIV
+76 APNAKVGDFAKRIV

-133 ENVIDAGTKI
+133 ENVNGAERKIDASANG
-143 NDSIKDK
+143 K
-150 KTEKLIKLKAN
+150 KKAN
-161 AKNVEKEL
+161 ANKVEKEL

-263 EAINT
+263 EAINK
-268 HTISLLDFELKYWK
+268 HTIRLLDFELKYWK

-329 TGGWARSL
+329 TGGWARNL
-337 GNFESLVVPVSRPN
+337 DNFENIVVPVSRPN

>member
-1 MKKTVKIETLTSVH
+1 MKKIVKIETLTSVH

-120 KGAIRTAMLASLA
+120 KGAIRTAILASLA
-133 ENVIDAGTKI
+133 DNVNNAERKIDASANGRI
-143 NDSIKDK
+143 
-150 KTEKLIKLKAN
+150 KAN
-161 AKNVEKEL
+161 ANKVEKEL

-187 YFGDCYTVSA
+187 YFGDCYTVA
-197 RMVNVNERT
+197 VRMVNINERK
-206 SRGFWDVSKP
+206 SKGFWDESKP
-216 QLIEALCPE
+216 QLIETLCPE
-225 DETEFEMKLNIE
+225 DETVFEMKLNVE
-237 GYNKSREE
+237 CYKTSERE
-245 CSTIGRLPNIM
+245 CPTIGSLPNIM

-263 EAINT
+263 EAINN
-268 HTISLLDFELKYWK
+268 HTISLLNFEIDYWR
-282 ERSDRDDSD
+282 ERFDMDDSD
-291 KVECYLEKIESI
+291 KVEAYLEKIESI
-303 KNEAQN
+303 KTVAQK
-309 CGKGKE
+309 CSEGKE

-329 TGGWARSL
+329 TGGWAREL
-337 GNFESLVVPVSRPN
+337 DNFEDLVVPVSRPAN
-351 NQNYREYDFPKTRRV
+351 KNYEEYDFPKTRRV
-366 DDDCELLGFVKLSLK
+366 DDNCELLGFVKLSLR
-381 E
+381 